1 LYDFDYDNQIIE
13 HEKYDAQK
21 TYKMNTGYFPGVAT
35 IGNRIVY
42 VENRDGNANVKTG
55 QAETLERS
63 YTLLNKN
70 GLHINRSRMDAGS
83 YSEEIIKVANKYSQ
97 LFYIR
102 ANKCETLT
110 EEIRQI
116 TDWQEVE
123 INFKKYQVASIP
135 FTRFLAERD

>member
-1 LYDFDYDNQIIE
+1 
-13 HEKYDAQK
+13 
-21 TYKMNTGYFPGVAT
+21 
-35 IGNRIVY
+35 
-42 VENRDGNANVKTG
+42 
-55 QAETLERS
+55 
-63 YTLLNKN
+63 
-70 GLHINRSRMDAGS
+70 MDAGS